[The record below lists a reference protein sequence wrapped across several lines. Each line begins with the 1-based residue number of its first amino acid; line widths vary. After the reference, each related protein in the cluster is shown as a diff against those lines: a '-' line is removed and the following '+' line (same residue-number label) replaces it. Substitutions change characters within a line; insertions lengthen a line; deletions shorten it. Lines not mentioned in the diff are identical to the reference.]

1 MIIGSLIIGPI
12 DHFQM
17 TIGQNDYWQ
26 NDRYLCNQT
35 GPIDFWPKAMLND
48 MTKNDWPSNYW
59 PNGNWPNEKL
69 AK

>member
-17 TIGQNDYWQ
+17 TIVQNDYWQ
-26 NDRYLCNQT
+26 NDSNLCNQT
-35 GPIDFWPKAMLND
+35 GPIDIWPKAMLND